1 MDRKDKFSKITIT
14 KETKAKIIDLANKK
28 GLKQV
33 TVLEYLLCGKIPRE
47 EL

>member
-1 MDRKDKFSKITIT
+1 MRDQLTLIRITEST
-14 KETKAKIIDLANKK
+14 KKRVKKLADKK

-33 TVLEYLLCGKIPRE
+33 TVLEYLLKGVIQIK